1 MYDLL
6 IIGGG
11 PAGVAAGVYAA
22 RKRIKTI
29 LITEDFGGQSVVSAD
44 IQNFIGITSLSGSEM
59 TTRFKEHLL
68 SYADD
73 ILDIEEGDL
82 VTELNKI
89 KGGYE
94 AKTKNGK
101 TFQANAVLM
110 ASGSHRRKL
119 TVKGAEE
126 LEGKGLVYC
135 ASCDA
140 PLFKGMDVAVVG
152 GGNAGFESAQQL
164 LEYSPKITI
173 LERGDKFIADS
184 VTQEN
189 VLKNKK
195 VIALTNV
202 EIVEIKGD
210 KFVKALVYKDKDGK
224 EHEITLKGVFVE
236 IGSIPNSDFVK
247 ELVELNKI
255 GEIVVNHKTQRSSEE
270 GIWAAGDVSD
280 VLYKQNNI
288 SMGDGVKALEDIY
301 LWLNKNK

>member
-44 IQNFIGITSLSGSEM
+44 VQNFIGITSFPGSEM
-59 TTRFKEHLL
+59 TLRFKEHLL
-68 SYADD
+68 AYADD

-82 VTELNKI
+82 VVGLSKI

-94 AKTKNGK
+94 VKTRNGK
-101 TFQANAVLM
+101 TFQANAVLV

-119 TVKGAEE
+119 TAKGAER
-126 LEGKGLVYC
+126 LENKGLVYC

-202 EIVEIKGD
+202 EIIEIKGD
-210 KFVKALVYKDKDGK
+210 KFISSLVYKDKDGK

-236 IGSIPNSDFVK
+236 IGSIPNSDFIK